1 MHYCPQ
7 VLGCFAKYL
16 THNLTRDMKNSPVLC
31 CDTAMDRNQFVA
43 TNQPGAKH
51 VWVFCNWYCFA
62 LSWFDLICSI
72 LEFYKL
78 YVPMFG

>member
-1 MHYCPQ
+1 MYSVISFALQMHYCPQ

-51 VWVFCNWYCFA
+51 V
-62 LSWFDLICSI
+62 
-72 LEFYKL
+72 
-78 YVPMFG
+78 